1 VGRNRAIDAV
11 DRDTADL
18 ITNMVAS
25 AFLDGKS
32 DGATGQ
38 QDANAT
44 PKKEF
49 A

>member
-11 DRDTADL
+11 DRNTADL

-25 AFLDGKS
+25 AFLDRMN

-38 QDANAT
+38 QDDEVML
-44 PKKEF
+44 P
-49 A
+49 